1 MFLAKTYG
9 SLCQFNLPNR
19 CPSFSAPHKALKS
32 SSPAILHWTLVA
44 LGPKIVVLNISPHK
58 LRLGLIQLSWGE
70 ITHKSSPLCCGS
82 PPLWD
87 HSEALRLEL
96 RFVQSH
102 RWSPPSMQLPC
113 YWFEDLP
120 FLWCFCWY
128 NWKENPHKYLDISSS
143 KENGVGLFDRTRFM
157 RASN

>member
-1 MFLAKTYG
+1 MHLQNMKQCSWGKTYG
-9 SLCQFNLPNR
+9 SLCQFNLPNG

-32 SSPAILHWTLVA
+32 SSPATT
-44 LGPKIVVLNISPHK
+44 S
-58 LRLGLIQLSWGE
+58 RGE
-70 ITHKSSPLCCGS
+70 ITREFRPPLCCGS

-113 YWFEDLP
+113 WGQPRVAQQGYWVEDLRFFVV
-120 FLWCFCWY
+120 FLLIH
-128 NWKENPHKYLDISSS
+128 WKENPHKYLDISSS